1 MRLGGGIGMAL
12 AAAAAL
18 VLAGCASH
26 APPGTA
32 AASAEPS
39 PQQLVA
45 ARQAAF
51 HLSGSAM
58 GNMKAAID
66 RGDDPRTQAYAAR
79 GVARWA
85 RALPTMFP
93 ASTQGVTPSRAKPEI
108 WAAKP
113 DFEAKAAAYAAAA
126 EALAE
131 AAAGGDRAAFASAH
145 AATAATCKACHDLY
159 QAPPAR

>member
-1 MRLGGGIGMAL
+1 MKILGMAAL
-12 AAAAAL
+12 AAA
-18 VLAGCASH
+18 LAGCATD
-26 APPGTA
+26 GTA
-32 AASAEPS
+32 VDPPAAAAAGQS

-51 HLSGSAM
+51 HLSGAAM
-58 GNMKAAID
+58 GNIKAAID
-66 RGDDPRTQAYAAR
+66 RGDDPKSQAYAAR

-93 ASTQGVTPSRAKPEI
+93 ASSRGIMPSRARPEI
-108 WAAKP
+108 WASKP
-113 DFEAKAAAYAAAA
+113 DFEAKAAAYAEAA
-126 EALAE
+126 EALAA

-159 QAPPAR
+159 QLPQAR